1 MIFHDMDSIQV
12 EEMVRNANVRFRRF
26 TTDEHHKDEREQIN
40 VKPISSLTKQ
50 NEEEMVRNA
59 NKRLQ
64 SCITDEHQKEE
75 REQVDLKP
83 ISFSLTKQL
92 NVEKTLTVQIKIPPS
107 SDESES
113 TINDD
118 TDYDLRADFRAE
130 TSTNEVH
137 TGDIVSFTALR
148 NPRNLINIEEVN
160 IHIDK
165 TSDAFKEFKLLD
177 RFGQTDSETKR
188 MVCKL
193 CDKSWNGKDR
203 PRVCYTTC
211 SCHEK
216 FSSGA
221 LWSPLEPVT
230 RARRSSPDQKRCP
243 QRSRNKCS

>member
-1 MIFHDMDSIQV
+1 
-12 EEMVRNANVRFRRF
+12 
-26 TTDEHHKDEREQIN
+26 
-40 VKPISSLTKQ
+40 
-50 NEEEMVRNA
+50 MVRNA

-118 TDYDLRADFRAE
+118 DDTNYDFREKDIKAGA
-130 TSTNEVH
+130 TTNEVQ
-137 TGDIVSFTALR
+137 TVENVSFTAIR

-160 IHIDK
+160 INIDK

-188 MVCKL
+188 VVCKL
-193 CDKSWNGKDR
+193 CDKSWNDRHSTPLTHFRYHVDSVHMEKYLSCRFCRKD
-203 PRVCYTTC
+203 
-211 SCHEK
+211 
-216 FSSGA
+216 FSR
-221 LWSPLEPVT
+221 W
-230 RARRSSPDQKRCP
+230 
-243 QRSRNKCS
+243 